1 MPRKKLIVAATTSG
15 QPLGEKVCRALTE
28 VIRAE
33 QAKFKPIY
41 SIESWDVLG
50 RDRMADIT
58 HIIETNKMS
67 FGNSDGHF
75 ELWPMRCRPFASTEF
90 KVELEL
96 STRGADVFLIHHSFE
111 PQRPAA
117 RFIHDLRAG
126 MRDFATRPAGELLD
140 PDQPAGR
147 MLRQLLADWQAER
160 TVSENDM
167 ELLHSVGT
175 LRRDGAASRVTVFN
189 PLLSN
194 ERQDHRRRREGI
206 GVREYIHQVA
216 QSGAQGL
223 VCFDVHSMGT
233 LSNSDSIH
241 IDNIYP
247 TELLIKAFRDDFP
260 DYPDRFV
267 IIAPD
272 VGAVKKC
279 DYFAEKMGLPVL
291 AAIKRRDY
299 SRANTVSEIIL
310 DVPKEYRK
318 RSAIVID
325 DLADTCGTLERV
337 IQKAVAGGIR
347 DVVLMVTHFE
357 ANYHGLEEKDP
368 VAQFDLLHHNGL
380 LRKLYATDSVP
391 RPDDFGDRHSWY
403 EEVSIAPVIAET
415 IFRIYFN
422 EPVERVHLDM

>member
-1 MPRKKLIVAATTSG
+1 MPRRKLIVAATTSG
-15 QPLGEKVCRALTE
+15 RPLGEKVCESLYD

-33 QAKFKPIY
+33 QAKFKPIH

-50 RDRMADIT
+50 RDRVADII
-58 HIIETNKMS
+58 HILETNKVS
-67 FGNSDGHF
+67 FGNTDGRF
-75 ELWPMRCRPFASTEF
+75 DLWPIRCRHFASTEF
-90 KVELEL
+90 KIELEL

-111 PQRPAA
+111 PQRPAV
-117 RFIHDLRAG
+117 RFLQDLQAQLNSHA
-126 MRDFATRPAGELLD
+126 DQPVADLLD
-140 PDQPAGR
+140 SATPAGR
-147 MLRQLLADWQAER
+147 TLRHLLEKWQAER

-167 ELLHSVGT
+167 ELLHTVGT
-175 LRRDGAASRVTVFN
+175 LKRDGAAARVMVFN

-206 GVREYIHQVA
+206 AVREYIHQLSEA
-216 QSGAQGL
+216 GAAGL

-233 LSNSDSIH
+233 LSNSESLH

-260 DYPDRFV
+260 NYAEEFV

-299 SRANTVSEIIL
+299 SRPNTISEIIL
-310 DVPKEYRK
+310 DVPKQYRK
-318 RSAIVID
+318 RSAIIID

-337 IQKAVAGGIR
+337 IQAAVAGGIR

-357 ANYHGLEEKDP
+357 ANYHRLEEKDP
-368 VAQFDLLHHNGL
+368 IAQFDLLHHNGL

-391 RPDDFGDRHSWY
+391 RPEHFGDRHAWY
-403 EEVSIAPVIAET
+403 EEVSIAPVVAET
-415 IFRIYFN
+415 IFRIYFS